1 MKRALIIALR
11 EIKTYFQ
18 DKADLSFSL
27 LLPIVTFALIYGA
40 FGGQD
45 AFNSIASIVNEDVNG
60 VYTQQLLDNLAK
72 QDGITI
78 ELLLREEAED
88 KLNRSD
94 LTLVLLIPADF
105 SAKLSQG
112 QPVSLTFLQRGNG
125 GQSGQIVA
133 SIIRGAVSELNQEFT
148 IRTQVGTLLTDKG
161 ITTDKITLTTT
172 HFLERE
178 RTSPVVAVEEVAVGA
193 KPNMVNEFLP
203 GIITMYVLFAISISA
218 AAIVLERTNGT
229 LERLLTTRLT
239 IGELFTGK
247 FLACVSRGFAQTT
260 VLLVLSYAVFRI
272 FTPVSFAICLLIAL
286 IFSMA
291 CSSIGM
297 LIASISRTQ
306 DAATWIGVFF
316 TMAMTM
322 LGGTFFTISEG
333 TVLYTLSKLSMKS
346 YANDAFK
353 KLIAGDVRFS
363 DIGLNLIIMTGVT
376 MVLLFVSRSLFKALP
391 KGK

>member
-18 DKADLSFSL
+18 DKADLAFSL
-27 LLPIVTFALIYGA
+27 LLPIATFALIYGA

-45 AFNSIASIVNEDVNG
+45 TFNGTASIVNEDVNG
-60 VYTQQLLDNLAK
+60 IYARQLLDNLAK

-78 ELLLREEAED
+78 EFLPRAEAED
-88 KLNRSD
+88 KLSRSD

-105 SAKLSQG
+105 SNKLSQG
-112 QPVSLTFLQRGNG
+112 QPVSLTFLQQGNG
-125 GQSGQIVA
+125 GQNGQIVA
-133 SIIRGAVSELNQEFT
+133 SIIRGAVSELNQDFT
-148 IRTQVGTLLTDKG
+148 IRAQVETLLADKG
-161 ITTDKITLTTT
+161 ITTDKITITTT

-178 RTSPVVAVEEVAVGA
+178 RSSPVVAVNEVAVGT

-247 FLACVSRGFAQTT
+247 FLATVGRGFAQITI
-260 VLLVLSYAVFRI
+260 LLVLSYAVFHV

-322 LGGTFFTISEG
+322 LGGTFFAISKG
-333 TVLYTLSKLSMKS
+333 TVLYTLSKLSLNS

-353 KLIAGDVRFS
+353 KLIAEDVRFS
-363 DIGLNLIIMTGVT
+363 DIWLNLIIMAGVT
-376 MVLLFVSRSLFKALP
+376 LVLLFISRSLFKALP